1 MNRIAPAV
9 PPAFAGEYRRNR
21 IGPSGPGTAR
31 SRISPMT
38 GAAISVLSSMR
49 RYSLRASSGERHH
62 SGVAGAEDAQCN
74 SASVSRSRGNL
85 GDALPTPLTHHR
97 ALGLAREALVPID
110 TQRPH
115 DMAPQRRGERD
126 EGHGLG

>member
-1 MNRIAPAV
+1 MNRIAAPPV
-9 PPAFAGEYRRNR
+9 LPAFAGAYRRNR

-31 SRISPMT
+31 SLISPMT

-62 SGVAGAEDAQCN
+62 SGVAGADDAQCN
-74 SASVSRSRGNL
+74 SASVSRSRRNL

-97 ALGLAREALVPID
+97 ALGFAREALIPIRE
-110 TQRPH
+110 QRPH
-115 DMAPQRRGERD
+115 HVAP
-126 EGHGLG
+126 